1 MRILLILLKKEFI
14 QIFRDKSI
22 LPLILVMPIVQLL
35 IMPLAADYDIRN
47 ITLAVI
53 DHDRSPLSRELV
65 STIGSSG
72 YFITSVD
79 HSSYKEALGEIEL
92 DKADI
97 ILEIPGSFDRNIT
110 RLGGDQVLIS
120 ANAINAAKAGIGA
133 SYLSTIITGFNNN
146 IRVQRRRPYGLEPV
160 PVLEITSSAW
170 FNPYMNYHYY
180 MVPGI
185 LVMLVTI
192 VSGFMATLNIVRE
205 KEIGTIEQI
214 NVSPIRKH
222 QFLLGKLIPFWIIG
236 IIVFTLGL
244 GIARLVYGIIPLGN
258 IGLLYF
264 FLAFYLIA
272 VLGFGLLIS
281 TYTENQQ
288 QSMFV
293 AFFFIMIFI
302 LMSGLFTS
310 ADSMPAWARWI
321 SRFNPV
327 TYFVEVIRMVMLK
340 GSGFADISRHFLI
353 IIGFA
358 VFFNGWAVWNY
369 RKTS

>member
-1 MRILLILLKKEFI
+1 MLIILLRKEFQ

-22 LPLILVMPIVQLL
+22 LPLIVVMPIVQLL

-47 ITLAVI
+47 ISLGVI
-53 DHDRSPLSRELV
+53 DHDRSPVSQELI

-72 YFITSVD
+72 YFIIRGEHTS
-79 HSSYKEALGEIEL
+79 YREALGEIENE
-92 DKADI
+92 KTDI
-97 ILEIPGSFDRNIT
+97 ILEIPASFERNIA

-133 SYLSTIITGFNNN
+133 SYLSTIITGFNSN
-146 IRVQRRRPYGLEPV
+146 IKVNRLRAYGLEAV
-160 PVLEITSSAW
+160 PRIDITSSSW

-214 NVSPIRKH
+214 NVSPIRKY
-222 QFLLGKLIPFWIIG
+222 QFLLGKLVPFWLIG
-236 IIVFTLGL
+236 IIVFTIGL
-244 GIARLVYGIIPLGN
+244 GIARLVYGIVPEGS
-258 IGLLYF
+258 IGLLYL
-264 FLAFYLIA
+264 FLAIYLVA
-272 VLGFGLLIS
+272 VLGFGLLVS
-281 TYTENQQ
+281 TFTENQQ

-310 ADSMPAWARWI
+310 VDSMPPWAQWI
-321 SRFNPV
+321 TRFNPV

-340 GSGFADISRHFLI
+340 GSGFTDIRQHLLTI
-353 IIGFA
+353 LGFA
-358 VFFNGWAVWNY
+358 IFFNGWAVWVY